1 MIIAKER
8 KAENIIEYVLYMWQI
23 EDLIRSFDFDFDKIN
38 SSIISQF
45 DVDPIVKKEIQ
56 VWYQGL
62 IDLMK
67 TEKLQK
73 KGHLL
78 FLNNTVNDLND
89 LHLYLLQKKNTEYLQ
104 YYSWAKTH
112 IDELY
117 KLSNKSANNEI
128 ETSLNGLYGLLL
140 LKLQKRKV
148 TDETQKSI
156 ESISKM
162 LAFLN
167 KIYFKIEKGEME
179 LSPNS

>member
-1 MIIAKER
+1 MIIAKE
-8 KAENIIEYVLYMWQI
+8 KKSENIIEYVLYMWQI
-23 EDLIRSFDFDFDKIN
+23 EDLIRSFNFDFDKIN
-38 SSIISQF
+38 SAIISQF
-45 DVDPIVKKEIQ
+45 DVEPIAKKEIE

-67 TEKLQK
+67 TEKIQE

-78 FLNNTVNDLND
+78 FLTNTVNDLND

-112 IDELY
+112 IDELF
-117 KLSNKSANNEI
+117 KLSKKSSSNEI
-128 ETSLNGLYGLLL
+128 ESSLNGLYGFLL
-140 LKLQKRKV
+140 LKLQKRKI
-148 TDETQKSI
+148 TEETQKSI

-167 KIYFKIEKGEME
+167 RIYFKIEKGEME
-179 LSPNS
+179 LTPNS